1 MISIFTIMLK
11 CKKLYGEYKREENFD
26 NPILED

>member
-11 CKKLYGEYKREENFD
+11 CKKLYGEYKEENFD